1 MIVVGLL
8 AVAALV
14 AVNALFVATEFAL
27 VAARATGL
35 EEAAAAGSRSAQRVL
50 AARQDLRL
58 QVSGAQLGITASS
71 IALGVLA
78 EPTIVRLL

>member
-35 EEAAAAGSRSAQRVL
+35 EEAAAAGSRSAQRAL
-50 AARQDLRL
+50 AARQDLSL
-58 QVSGAQLGITASS
+58 IH
-71 IALGVLA
+71 I
-78 EPTIVRLL
+78 

>member
-35 EEAAAAGSRSAQRVL
+35 EEAAAAGSRSAQR
-50 AARQDLRL
+50 ARRG
-58 QVSGAQLGITASS
+58 SAHC
-71 IALGVLA
+71 
-78 EPTIVRLL
+78 